1 MNLGLY
7 IFLGITAFTFIYAL
21 VVLMELN
28 DFMKN
33 IEKKMIKQAIKNAL
47 LMKSIR
53 GWDTLYWSIDLHG
66 VVLVPNYDRIVKLE
80 IYPTAAIVMRALTKS
95 KKNKLI
101 MYTASKEVE
110 IEKYVELFAQESIK
124 FYFLNKN
131 TDVRDADTNYGAYE
145 NKPYFNILLED
156 KAGFDPYEDWDE
168 IYNLL
173 PSIA

>member
-1 MNLGLY
+1 
-7 IFLGITAFTFIYAL
+7 
-21 VVLMELN
+21 
-28 DFMKN
+28 
-33 IEKKMIKQAIKNAL
+33 MIKQAIKNAL

-53 GWDTLYWSIDLHG
+53 GWDTLYWAIDLHG

-80 IYPTAAIVMRALTKS
+80 MYPLAEYVLQELTDS

-110 IEKYVELFAQESIK
+110 IEKYVKLFAREHIK
-124 FYFLNKN
+124 FDFLNKN

-156 KAGFDPYEDWDE
+156 KAGFDPYEDWANISD
-168 IYNLL
+168 LL
-173 PSIA
+173 SSLT